1 MVANNFV
8 LDRFLDAQ
16 KNSYSI
22 ALAELQSGKKGSHWI
37 WYVFPQLKGLGRSI
51 NAEFFGVDGLAE
63 AQAYLAN
70 PVLGQRLREAIEVVL
85 VHKDKD
91 ISSIL
96 GDLDALKFRSCLTLF
111 LLAAPTEKLFA
122 NALGQFF
129 AGELD
134 SQTLA
139 LLNDRHQT

>member
-22 ALAELQSGKKGSHWI
+22 ALAELQSGKKRSHWI
-37 WYVFPQLKGLGRSI
+37 WYVFPQLKGLGRST

>member
-22 ALAELQSGKKGSHWI
+22 ALAELQSGKKRSHWI
-37 WYVFPQLKGLGRSI
+37 WYVFPQLKGLGRST

-85 VHKDKD
+85 IHKDKD

-96 GDLDALKFRSCLTLF
+96 GELDALKFRSCLTLF